1 MKISYSW
8 DAILAHVARRIS
20 EILEIDISAAD
31 FSPPPDIQLGDVAY
45 GCFKAAK
52 VLGKSP
58 VEIAKCIQEK
68 LGKNDH
74 TIVSVAA
81 TGPYVNIVLSSG
93 DIIAR
98 IVHDVDR
105 LKKSFGMSE
114 IGDGKSVLLEYA
126 QPNTHK
132 EIHIGHLRNLLIGSS
147 LVQILQHADWKVV
160 PVSYHGDVGAHVAK
174 CLWFLVRMQA
184 HVIPHPVPAKKK
196 SKGSKKIE
204 ETVKEYSPEEWI
216 EVTLASMDDAKADAI
231 LLSVPKKDRTS
242 RYLGVMYSESTK
254 LLEENPEWKA
264 QVSEVQRFL
273 EAHAIGWEKLWAETR
288 RWSIDDMGKIF
299 QELGVKID
307 RQYFESEVMEE
318 GQRMVDQLLQKNIA
332 KESQGAIIVDLE
344 DKKLGTLV
352 VRKSDGTSLYSTK
365 DLALATKKAEE
376 YPAVS
381 RSLHIVDVRQEF
393 YFKQLF
399 CILNLMGYRMPL
411 EYVGYEIV
419 TLTTGAMSSR
429 QGNIVTWD
437 SLRDEVM
444 AHATKETMK
453 RHPEWV
459 EGRVTHT
466 AWCLAMGGMKFA
478 MLKQDSDKVFTFDID
493 RALSFEGDTGP
504 YIQYAATRLSG
515 ILRKAGW
522 KATRDVQEVGSSVL
536 SEPTEKRLALHIA
549 AFPGACR
556 KAAEEL
562 RPAILAQWCIAMA
575 SRINEFYRD
584 VNVQT
589 SPDIQRDARLQL
601 VAASHDVLTR
611 ALELLGI
618 PLPDEM

>member
-8 DAILAHVARRIS
+8 DAIQAHVARRIS
-20 EILEIDISAAD
+20 EVIEIEVSVAD
-31 FSPPPDIQLGDVAY
+31 FSPPPDAQLGDIAF

-52 VLGKSP
+52 ALGKSP
-58 VEIAKCIQEK
+58 VDIAKQIQEK

-74 TIVSVAA
+74 TIVSATAA
-81 TGPYVNIVLSSG
+81 GPYVNILLSPG
-93 DIIAR
+93 DLIAR

-105 LKKSFGMSE
+105 MKKEFGMSE
-114 IGDGKSVLLEYA
+114 AGGGASILLEYA

-147 LVQILQHADWKVV
+147 LVQILQQAHWKVI

-174 CLWFLVRMQA
+174 CLWFLVRLQA
-184 HVIPHPVPAKKK
+184 HVIPHPVPTKKKTKSAKK
-196 SKGSKKIE
+196 E
-204 ETVKEYSPEEWI
+204 EVTKEYSPEEWI
-216 EVTLASMDDAKADAI
+216 EVILASMDDAKADAI
-231 LLSVPKKDRTS
+231 LLSVAKKDRTS
-242 RYLGVMYSESTK
+242 RYLGKMYSESTK

-264 QVSEVQRFL
+264 QVSEVQRYL
-273 EAHAIGWEKLWAETR
+273 EAHAAGWEKLWAETR
-288 RWSIDDMGKIF
+288 RWSIDDMGTVF
-299 QELGVKID
+299 QELGVKLD
-307 RQYFESEVMEE
+307 RQYFESEVMDE
-318 GQRMVDQLLQKNIA
+318 GQRMVDQLLAKHIA

-344 DKKLGTLV
+344 EKKLGTLV

-365 DLALATKKAEE
+365 DLALATKKATE

-399 CILNLMGYRMPL
+399 CILGLMGYRMPL

-429 QGNIVTWD
+429 QGNIVTWE

-444 AHATKETMK
+444 SHAVKETMK

-478 MLKQDSDKVFTFDID
+478 MLKQDSDKIFTFDID

-522 KATRDVQEVGSSVL
+522 KASQDVEEVGSPVL
-536 SEPTEKRLALHIA
+536 SEPSEKRLAVHIA
-549 AFPGACR
+549 AFPGVCR

-562 RPAILAQWCIAMA
+562 RPAVLAQWCVSMA

-589 SPDIQRDARLQL
+589 SPDEQRIARLQL
-601 VAASHDVLTR
+601 VAASHTVLAR